1 MSIFII
7 GFRISTNIWY
17 TFGFDINNISPLGVF
32 IIDFRI
38 LGIFIIDFRISTRAI
53 HKVIIEV
60 VPKVHVIHT

>member
-17 TFGFDINNISPLGVF
+17 TFGFDINNLSLLGVF

-38 LGIFIIDFRISTRAI
+38 GIFIIDFNISTRAI
-53 HKVIIEV
+53 HRVIIEV